1 MGSELSVEKCTGQLK
16 YMKRA
21 GYSLF
26 LFILLIYV
34 PKFFLFLLLFMSDRF
49 LPFCSEEQLARL
61 SHNILTS

>member
-1 MGSELSVEKCTGQLK
+1 MGSELRVEKCTGQLK

-34 PKFFLFLLLFMSDRF
+34 PKFFLFLSDRF